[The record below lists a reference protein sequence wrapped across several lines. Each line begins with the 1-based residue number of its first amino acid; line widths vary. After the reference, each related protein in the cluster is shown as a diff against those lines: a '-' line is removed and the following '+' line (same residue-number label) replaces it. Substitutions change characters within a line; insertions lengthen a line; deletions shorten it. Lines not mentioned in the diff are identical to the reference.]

1 MRMSAAAALAAVL
14 LAALGVSAP
23 SVAQSLAPTQ
33 LAQAVSG
40 EEANRRGDAAY
51 DRKDYAEAMRWYRLS
66 AKEGYALGEANIG
79 FLYAK
84 GLGVKQDFKESV
96 RWYLRAAEKGQIEA
110 QHNLA
115 LKYFNGQGVAKDEAQ
130 ARYWMEKSA
139 AGGDADAKQ
148 WLADHPQ

>member
-1 MRMSAAAALAAVL
+1 MRFGLVLAPLAVL
-14 LAALGVSAP
+14 LSVVGASMP
-23 SVAQSLAPTQ
+23 SGAESLAPTQ

-51 DRKDYAEAMRWYRLS
+51 DRKDYAEAMRWYRVS
-66 AKEGYALGEANIG
+66 AKQGYALGEANIG

-84 GLGVKQDFKESV
+84 GFGVKQDFKESV
-96 RWYLRAAEKGQIEA
+96 RWYRMAAEKGQIEA

-139 AGGDADAKQ
+139 AGGDPDAKK
-148 WLADHPQ
+148 WLADHSK

>member
-1 MRMSAAAALAAVL
+1 MRFCLVLAPLAVL
-14 LAALGVSAP
+14 LSVVGASAP
-23 SVAQSLAPTQ
+23 SHAQSLTPTQ

-84 GLGVKQDFKESV
+84 GFGVKQDFKESV
-96 RWYLRAAEKGQIEA
+96 RWYRMAAEKGQIEA

-115 LKYFNGQGVAKDEAQ
+115 LKYFNGQGVAKDLAQ